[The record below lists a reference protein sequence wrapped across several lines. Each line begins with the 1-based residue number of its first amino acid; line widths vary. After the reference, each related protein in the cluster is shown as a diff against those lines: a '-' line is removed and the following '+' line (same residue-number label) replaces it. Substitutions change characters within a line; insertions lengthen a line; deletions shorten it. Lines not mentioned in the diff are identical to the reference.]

1 MFGMKADWSLDIS
14 ERYFTLDDYQR
25 AEARWCP
32 GCGDHAVLAAS
43 HRVLRD
49 AQMPPEKSVF
59 VSGIGCSSRMP
70 HYVGTYG
77 LHGLHGRALPLA
89 CGVKSRRPDLDVWV
103 ATGDGDCYS
112 IGAGPWIH
120 AVRYNMDMV
129 VLIFDNQIYGLTK
142 KQTSP
147 TTPLSVP
154 SNTHPEGAILDMLN
168 PNTVTLGITNASFV
182 AQVVDWNPPLLY
194 ETIKAAHEHRG
205 SSFVRVIQRCPV
217 FVDEI
222 TKELQ
227 DDSSR
232 LLLLNHENGIPVGK
246 GVDRLFP
253 QQREHDPSNMADALQ
268 IARDETEKGI
278 IPVGL
283 LYQNRDLPCYDD
295 LSSVGIDITDEQ
307 KIKGVNEAL
316 DQFAVEV

>member
-1 MFGMKADWSLDIS
+1 MFGIKADWSLDIQ
-14 ERYFTLDDYQR
+14 ERYFTIDDY
-25 AEARWCP
+25 EGNVARWCD
-32 GCGDHAVLAAS
+32 GCGDHAVLATA

-49 AQMPPEKSVF
+49 AQLPPEKSVF

-70 HYVGTYG
+70 HYMATYG

-112 IGAGPWIH
+112 IGAGPWVH
-120 AVRYNMDMV
+120 AVRYNMDMT
-129 VLIFDNQIYGLTK
+129 VLVFDNQIYGLTK

-147 TTPLSVP
+147 TTPIEFP
-154 SNTHPEGAILDMLN
+154 TNTHPEGASIDMMN
-168 PNTVTLGITNASFV
+168 PNTVTMAITNASFV

-194 ETIKAAHEHRG
+194 ETIKAAHQHKG
-205 SSFVRVIQRCPV
+205 SSFVRIIQRCPV
-217 FVDEI
+217 FSDSI

-227 DDSSR
+227 EDSSR
-232 LLLLNHENGIPVGK
+232 LLLLTHENGIPVAPGI
-246 GVDRLFP
+246 DRLFP
-253 QQREHDPSNMADALQ
+253 ESREHDPSDFNQAMA

-283 LYQNRDLPCYDD
+283 LYRDASRPCYDD
-295 LSSVGIDITDEQ
+295 LSTVGHDATDEE
-307 KIKGVNEAL
+307 KITATNGAL
-316 DQFAVEV
+316 DAFAI